1 MQSIRPLVAL
11 TLATT
16 LTLSACTKNEQPTT
30 QEGSIKLLSEPL
42 LAKLPAS
49 TAGFSVIDFSGTGYK
64 LLKSSPFGS
73 ASRGAL
79 SLDNLVEAAQEN
91 GADEEQIAQLKKG
104 FNSLVT
110 IGVLS
115 PDGQYTPEKVISRA
129 TLFAAPSASEETPV
143 TAGIFASAAPGV
155 DLAER
160 AAVLS
165 ALLKDAG
172 LKITPE
178 KVGSVDGFTAQLD
191 DIPVQL
197 HIAAN
202 KTTFGAALNKA
213 DLEGLFSSNNTQTIQ
228 QLQNLPE
235 FKSATAKLDKGDDT
249 VAFAFAS
256 VTRFQP
262 VLENLAK
269 LSEPEASFDPKTF
282 PVTAFAAQTAFGK
295 QYVSQANFTVSPRTE
310 SQTKVLT
317 ALEGSSLSPLASKLP
332 ADTALAISLDSKLLG
347 KLDSLIQS
355 LQQGQDDSG
364 TLSQVKQLQGV
375 TIGLRNNTSGSPLP
389 DLYLAVDSTNRNEM
403 AKLLESSLGMAMAL
417 TGQNTSW
424 LSKEVNGVP
433 TRYFTT
439 MIGVGVYLSSPKD
452 SQALLIGTSE
462 GVIKDLLATQ
472 EGTSP
477 AFTTTLPKPLQAQ
490 LSASNLVSLY
500 FNFKQVGDVVDSVKG
515 SLAMFTGGSPEL
527 NDALDGAKIRALGV
541 GVGGISYAAG
551 VVSLQS
557 TFELPAAQ

>member
-1 MQSIRPLVAL
+1 MLSIRPLLAL
-11 TLATT
+11 TLATS
-16 LTLSACTKNEQPTT
+16 LTFAACTKNEQTSM
-30 QEGSIKLLSEPL
+30 QEGSIKLLSDPL
-42 LAKLPAS
+42 LTKLPQS
-49 TAGFSVIDFSGTGYK
+49 TAGFSVIDFSSNGYK
-64 LLKSSPFGS
+64 LLQASPFGY

-79 SLDNLVEAAQEN
+79 SLDNLVDAAREN
-91 GADEEQIAQLKKG
+91 GADEEQLALLKKG
-104 FNSLVT
+104 FNSFVK

-115 PDGQYTPEKVISRA
+115 PEGQYTPEKVVSRVA
-129 TLFAAPSASEETPV
+129 LFAAPSSTDRTPV
-143 TAGIFASAAPGV
+143 TAGFFASAAPGI
-155 DLAER
+155 DLSER
-160 AAVLS
+160 ATVLGS
-165 ALLKDAG
+165 LLKDAG
-172 LKITPE
+172 LQITPE
-178 KVGSVDGFTAQLD
+178 KIGSVDGFSAQLD

-202 KTTFGAALNKA
+202 KTTFGATLNKA

-235 FKSATAKLDKGDDT
+235 FKSATAKLNKGDDT

-262 VLENLAK
+262 LLENLAK
-269 LSEPEASFDPKTF
+269 MSEPGSSFDPKTF

-295 QYVSQANFTVSPRTE
+295 QYVSQANFTLSARTE
-310 SQTKVLT
+310 SQTKILT
-317 ALEGSSLSPLASKLP
+317 ALEGSSISPLASKLP
-332 ADTALAISLDSKLLG
+332 ADTALAISLDSKILG
-347 KLDSLIQS
+347 KLDSLLQS
-355 LQQGQDDSG
+355 LQQGQDGSEA
-364 TLSQVKQLQGV
+364 LSQVKQLQGV

-389 DLYLAVDSTNRNEM
+389 DVYLAVDSTNRNDM
-403 AKLLESSLGMAMAL
+403 SKLLESSLGMAMAL

-424 LSKEVNGVP
+424 LSKEINGAP

-452 SQALLIGTSE
+452 SKALLIGTSE

-472 EGTSP
+472 EGKSP

-490 LSASNLVSLY
+490 LGASNLVSLY

-527 NDALDGAKIRALGV
+527 NNALDAAKIRALGV
-541 GVGGISYAAG
+541 GVGGVSYAAG